1 MQHMY
6 LGVCSGRMFSDMV
19 VYRRSVLHGEG
30 CAVGCIVVLHQDP
43 VQAVAKPRA
52 PAYLLLTALATT
64 VTPEHSEKDRPA
76 TFSFFIG
83 NQKILTHVQQKSYR
97 CQRNALE
104 GTETFVFMK

>member
-1 MQHMY
+1 MY

-30 CAVGCIVVLHQDP
+30 CVVGCIVVLHQDP

-83 NQKILTHVQQKSYR
+83 NQKFLTHVQQKSYR

-104 GTETFVFMK
+104 GTETFVFRK